1 MHLRQGGCPGA
12 QPPSR
17 QIAPTQASR
26 THYTG
31 NSLASPAWV
40 CRTDGLT
47 SLPSPS
53 SCKTLREQ
61 EIRSL
66 KEMRSVTM
74 RLSTPPAEPPPRR
87 TWVQGGRRVLSGE
100 SWLWH
105 WPGRRQSSWIRLR
118 HSWWHVY
125 LQSARGEE
133 KRESQA
139 PETHSLPGTP
149 GRDQTP
155 AGGQT
160 DARGHGH
167 GQNCQPGTCPHR
179 GTFLQMGRGTRI
191 PRPEKKLLLCPLPR
205 ETCVSCCSAAA
216 RAELLPFL
224 RPAGTLIY
232 KVKNMLKTHQNHGVH
247 RSPAMLLGDVTC
259 TAPAAQAWPL
269 HEERILRLPT
279 SGGKKHFCVRQKS
292 NYLRSLN
299 RNASRASD

>member
-125 LQSARGEE
+125 LQSARGGRNE
-133 KRESQA
+133 KVRHPRPTACRE
-139 PETHSLPGTP
+139 PRE
-149 GRDQTP
+149 
-155 AGGQT
+155 
-160 DARGHGH
+160 
-167 GQNCQPGTCPHR
+167 
-179 GTFLQMGRGTRI
+179 GTRLL
-191 PRPEKKLLLCPLPR
+191 PEGRPMLVGTGMVRTASQGHVPIGVHFCRWGEVPEYLVQRKNCSFALSPGKPVFLAAVLR
-205 ETCVSCCSAAA
+205 HGRSCCLSSDLLA
-216 RAELLPFL
+216 R
-224 RPAGTLIY
+224 
-232 KVKNMLKTHQNHGVH
+232 
-247 RSPAMLLGDVTC
+247 
-259 TAPAAQAWPL
+259 
-269 HEERILRLPT
+269 
-279 SGGKKHFCVRQKS
+279 
-292 NYLRSLN
+292 
-299 RNASRASD
+299 